1 MAGLSIFC
9 LWPLTENPALD
20 SIPGVRP
27 QGTLFSMFQALL
39 GNIDL
44 PLPGFRGQLD
54 SSLRKLEA

>member
-1 MAGLSIFC
+1 MAGLGIFC

-27 QGTLFSMFQALL
+27 QGALFSMFQTIL

-44 PLPGFRGQLD
+44 LYPG
-54 SSLRKLEA
+54 LEDN